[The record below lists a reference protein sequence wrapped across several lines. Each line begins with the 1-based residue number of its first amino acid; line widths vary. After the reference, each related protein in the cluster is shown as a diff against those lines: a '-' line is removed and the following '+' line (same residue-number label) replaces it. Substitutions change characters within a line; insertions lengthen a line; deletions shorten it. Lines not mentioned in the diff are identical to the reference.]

1 MKLPFKGFMK
11 AKFREKEL
19 AIKLRKSGES
29 YNRIRKTIGV
39 SKGTLS
45 LWLRDMPLSKKRI
58 RELRD
63 WNEVRIERYRET
75 RRRTRD
81 ALLTEIYK
89 EEKKLIMPLSNRDLF
104 IAGLFLYWG
113 EGAKTKI
120 AELSL
125 SNTDPAIVKVF
136 ICWLEKVFSI
146 NRKKLRV
153 RLHIYKDMD
162 AKQELLFWSKAL
174 GISLLQFKKPYVKS
188 TSRSSITYKN
198 GFGHGTCQINI
209 GGAKIAKRVLMGLK
223 VLSDRFMGL

>member
-1 MKLPFKGFMK
+1 MK